1 MFFMSSCDSES
12 IHQLIYVSSA
22 SWLLSDAELIQL
34 LQEARHNNESLG
46 VTGMLVYCDGTFI
59 QVLEGER
66 SVVEQLF
73 HRIENDPRHHRC
85 VVLLRQ
91 DHIGRAFDGWSMGF
105 RASSRAE
112 VDSLTGYV
120 DFFGDRP
127 VPERGAAAYT
137 LLESFRRQHDVDF
150 RLAVTT

>member
-1 MFFMSSCDSES
+1 MFLMQECEPEV

-22 SWLLSDAELIQL
+22 SWLFSDADLIRL
-34 LQEARHNNESLG
+34 LLEARHNNERLG
-46 VTGMLVYCDGTFI
+46 ITGMLVYCDGTFI

-73 HRIENDPRHHRC
+73 QQIEQDPRHHRC

-91 DHIGRAFDGWSMGF
+91 DHSGRAFDGWSMGF
-105 RASSRAE
+105 RASSQTE
-112 VDSLTGYV
+112 VDHLTGYV

-137 LLESFRRQHDVDF
+137 LLESFRRQNDVDF
-150 RLAVTT
+150 RLAHNN